1 MTDHELQAA
10 RRQKWHTDGNP
21 IRTLE
26 HARDFVQSVGLCVT
40 YAQKPAVLAP
50 TFLGAYLGS
59 DSEVPEWQHAFRHPR
74 SADATELIVR
84 LLRQR
89 VAYEA
94 NVFGGNNLLLSAEV
108 FPFFYTLTGDRN
120 PKQDVRSAHSEKLSP
135 LAQDAFAS
143 IQRDGPISKRR
154 LAEVLGGAPSGA
166 ALDRA
171 LGELWSRL
179 KITRVDYNQQEGAF
193 WDVMYRW
200 APELV
205 KEGINLSVAEGLSAL
220 ISKYLDCVIAAEL
233 SEIEDFFSPMVAR
246 SRVREAVNAL
256 LAAREF
262 SFVTVGRRT
271 LIRLTPPASPAVR
284 PSRARASSRKP
295 A

>member
-1 MTDHELQAA
+1 MTDQELQAA

-26 HARDFVQSVGLCVT
+26 AARDFVQSVGLCVT
-40 YAQKPAVLAP
+40 YAQKPAVLVP

-59 DSEVPEWQHAFRHPR
+59 DSEVPEWQHAFRYPR
-74 SADATELIVR
+74 SAEATELIVR

-108 FPFFYTLTGDRN
+108 FPFFYALTGDRN
-120 PKQDVRSAHSEKLSP
+120 PKQDARSTHGEKLSP
-135 LAQDAFAS
+135 LAQDAFAT

-179 KITRVDYNQQEGAF
+179 KITRVDYSAQEGGF

-271 LIRLTPPASPAVR
+271 LIRLTPPVSPAVR
-284 PSRARASSRKP
+284 PSPEKASSRKP